1 MQLNKII
8 SYESVDALRS
18 VIIISINNG
27 EEKRVL
33 DNLKIFDESIQKLFA
48 LSNDRFEE
56 ILLNKENKESENL
69 YWNEEENYSSSFNS
83 ILVFYSECIKIAIE
97 SNKIN
102 IAIEFK
108 SSFNRI
114 LRMYLLKK
122 KNIVLLKMFFKKQE
136 ELFKYCIDTDNGLSH
151 SFGYHWYYDLTFDG
165 SNIYGFFDLDYLRS
179 EEHTSELQ
187 SSPVLP
193 AS

>member
-56 ILLNKENKESENL
+56 ILLNKENKESKNL

-83 ILVFYSECIKIAIE
+83 ILIFYSECIKQ
-97 SNKIN
+97 NDYDN
-102 IAIEFK
+102 
-108 SSFNRI
+108 
-114 LRMYLLKK
+114 LLC
-122 KNIVLLKMFFKKQE
+122 F
-136 ELFKYCIDTDNGLSH
+136 
-151 SFGYHWYYDLTFDG
+151 
-165 SNIYGFFDLDYLRS
+165 
-179 EEHTSELQ
+179 
-187 SSPVLP
+187 
-193 AS
+193 

>member
-56 ILLNKENKESENL
+56 ILLNK
-69 YWNEEENYSSSFNS
+69 
-83 ILVFYSECIKIAIE
+83 
-97 SNKIN
+97 
-102 IAIEFK
+102 
-108 SSFNRI
+108 
-114 LRMYLLKK
+114 
-122 KNIVLLKMFFKKQE
+122 
-136 ELFKYCIDTDNGLSH
+136 
-151 SFGYHWYYDLTFDG
+151 
-165 SNIYGFFDLDYLRS
+165 
-179 EEHTSELQ
+179 
-187 SSPVLP
+187 
-193 AS
+193 